1 MRAHEAIAV
10 FSAPERSDEG
20 IQGSFGCKK
29 LRRSGLDEEVIK
41 SLVFSDL
48 FKNIG
53 DNISIKMSQDH
64 LGCVVTRL
72 GQTGCRAG
80 WG

>member
-1 MRAHEAIAV
+1 MKAHEAIAV

-29 LRRSGLDEEVIK
+29 LRRSGLDKDVIK

-48 FKNIG
+48 FK
-53 DNISIKMSQDH
+53 M
-64 LGCVVTRL
+64 
-72 GQTGCRAG
+72 
-80 WG
+80 